1 MWEQALGGQSLGPY
15 CYLTK
20 SSVSRSPGR
29 DPHRPSQPFMA
40 KHRDDPPSNVK
51 SVVPDTVYSP
61 AAPNYSTWI
70 SSGFATTSNLRD
82 IKAETW
88 GRNPREPRDPHAA
101 PGLCAHL
108 DTSICQ

>member
-15 CYLTK
+15 YYLTK

-40 KHRDDPPSNVK
+40 KPRDEPATTSKPM
-51 SVVPDTVYSP
+51 VPDTVYSP
-61 AAPNYSTWI
+61 AAPDYSSWVA
-70 SSGFATTSNLRD
+70 SGFATTSNLRD

-101 PGLCAHL
+101 PGPCAHRYV
-108 DTSICQ
+108 SIRR